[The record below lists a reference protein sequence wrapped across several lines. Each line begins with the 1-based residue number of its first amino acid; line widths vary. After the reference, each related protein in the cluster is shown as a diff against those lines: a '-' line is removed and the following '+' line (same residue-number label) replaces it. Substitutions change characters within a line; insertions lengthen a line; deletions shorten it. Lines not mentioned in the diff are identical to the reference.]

1 MQQENKNIH
10 EGHRKRLRQRFDQV
24 GLDGFSEH
32 EILELILFQV
42 IPRRDTNP
50 LAHSLIDRFGSLA
63 EVLDASKDELMQVS
77 GVGESVASF
86 LSLFS
91 AVNHWQNKQSKRTE
105 KIILNTTAKAGSYL
119 TSRFRGRTKETL
131 ILLCMTPDKRM
142 IYSEELGS
150 GVGDSTTTTLREIAH
165 LCMRK
170 DTHDIILAH
179 NHPSGL
185 VLPSR
190 EDITMTRRAQDF
202 LKDIGVKLHD
212 HFVITD
218 GEYYSMKDH
227 KLF

>member
-42 IPRRDTNP
+42 IPRRDTKP
-50 LAHSLIDRFGSLA
+50 LAHELINHFGNLA
-63 EVLDASKDELMQVS
+63 EVLDASKDELMQVP
-77 GVGESVASF
+77 GVGEAVASF
-86 LSLFS
+86 LCLFS
-91 AVNHWQNKQSKRTE
+91 AVNHWQRKQGE
-105 KIILNTTAKAGSYL
+105 KPEKVILNTSAKAGSYL
-119 TSRFRGRTKETL
+119 SARFRGRTKETL
-131 ILLCMTPDKRM
+131 IILCMTSDRRVL
-142 IYSEELGS
+142 YCDELGS
-150 GVGDSTTTTLREIAH
+150 GVGDSVTTTLREVAR
-165 LCMRK
+165 LCMK
-170 DTHDIILAH
+170 KNTHDIILAH